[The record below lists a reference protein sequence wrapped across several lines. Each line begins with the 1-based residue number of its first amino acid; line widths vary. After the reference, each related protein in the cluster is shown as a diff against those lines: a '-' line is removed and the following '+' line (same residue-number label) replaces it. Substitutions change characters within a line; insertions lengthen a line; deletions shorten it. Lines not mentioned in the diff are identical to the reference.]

1 MPTRLQPNGMWDC
14 GAGIVPDYASLNPG
28 YALIPGCALS
38 SPGLGKPLIQ
48 SQVLTDRENMA
59 TVTFDT
65 LKLVEKLKTAGFAPE
80 QAEAVIRAIA
90 DAQDELVT
98 KAYLDS
104 TLAPIKTDL
113 AILKWMMGILLAGV
127 ISLVMKSFF

>member
-1 MPTRLQPNGMWDC
+1 MWDC
-14 GAGIVPDYASLNPG
+14 GAGIVPDYALLNPG

-48 SQVLTDRENMA
+48 SQVLTDRENTMA

>member
-1 MPTRLQPNGMWDC
+1 MRAF
-14 GAGIVPDYASLNPG
+14 GAGIVPDYTLLHPG

-38 SPGLGKPLIQ
+38 SPGFGKPLIQ
-48 SQVLTDRENMA
+48 SQVLTDRKNTMA

>member
-1 MPTRLQPNGMWDC
+1 
-14 GAGIVPDYASLNPG
+14 
-28 YALIPGCALS
+28 
-38 SPGLGKPLIQ
+38 
-48 SQVLTDRENMA
+48 MA

-80 QAEAVIRAIA
+80 QAEAVVRAIA

-98 KAYLDS
+98 KAYLDVA
-104 TLAPIKTDL
+104 LAPLKTDL